1 VATITVRNID
11 DDVQRRFKRRAA
23 DHGRSMKAEVRTIL
37 TTTLTQG
44 GLAQAWA
51 EATTPWRG
59 DEIMLPER
67 SEPRQ
72 VELGGSCSTPRA
84 FRAAQSTA

>member
-1 VATITVRNID
+1 VATITVRNLD
-11 DDVQRRFKRRAA
+11 DEVQRRLKRRAA
-23 DHGRSMKAEVRTIL
+23 DHGRSMEAEVRAIL

-44 GLAQAWA
+44 GLAQAWV
-51 EATTPWRG
+51 EATDPWRG

-72 VELGGSCSTPRA
+72 VELG
-84 FRAAQSTA
+84 